1 VMMRCEFGMMASRS
15 VMLPVL
21 RLTPT
26 DRRYDQLGLA
36 LSSPRCSCWSF
47 PARYTSRVDQGLDR
61 WTVGADPLHSQY
73 RLEGTDVL
81 SELTSLCLSPA

>member
-47 PARYTSRVDQGLDR
+47 PVRYMSMANRGLDR
-61 WTVGADPLHSQY
+61 WTEGSDQLNSQVKDEDTSVSV
-73 RLEGTDVL
+73 RLTC
-81 SELTSLCLSPA
+81 LCLSPA